1 MIERYTKLGQHLNSR
16 GKVSM
21 ASRIA
26 CTLESMIKKKVDP
39 INVKWFNYAVRDSQ
53 KCQHQAT

>member
-1 MIERYTKLGQHLNSR
+1 
-16 GKVSM
+16 M

-26 CTLESMIKKKVDP
+26 CTIESMIKKKVDP
-39 INVKWFNYAVRDSQ
+39 ISVKWFNDALTDSQ